1 MQNPVTPIFD
11 APLARR
17 ASAAAAKS
25 PLRFSG
31 VIDEMIAPKSVGS
44 TPCERE
50 KKSGAITR

>member
-1 MQNPVTPIFD
+1 MQNPVTPTFD
-11 APLARR
+11 APRSRR
-17 ASAAAAKS
+17 AAVAAAKS

-31 VIDEMIAPKSVGS
+31 VMEPMIAPKSVGS

>member
-1 MQNPVTPIFD
+1 M
-11 APLARR
+11 
-17 ASAAAAKS
+17 AAAKS

-31 VIDEMIAPKSVGS
+31 VTEPMIAPKSVGS